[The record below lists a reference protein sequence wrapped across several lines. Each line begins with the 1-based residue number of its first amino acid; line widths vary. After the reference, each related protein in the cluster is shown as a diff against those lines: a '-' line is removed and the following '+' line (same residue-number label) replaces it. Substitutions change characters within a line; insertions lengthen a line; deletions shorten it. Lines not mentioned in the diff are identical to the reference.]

1 MAAVVGFLVL
11 AFAIWGIGDI
21 FRGFGRSTFAKIGS
35 TEIGIEQFRVLYND
49 RLQQISRQLR
59 RVITPAQARELGIE
73 AQIVSQIVAETALDE
88 KVRQMGLNLS
98 NDEVA
103 RQIMSDPAFRGPSGQ
118 FDRLTFEQTI
128 RNAGYNEA
136 RFTAEQRRVSLRR
149 ELSLA
154 IGGDTP
160 APKASAQALDRYE
173 NEQRTI
179 EYVVLGPAQAGDIPA
194 PTPEVLSK
202 YFDER
207 KALFRA
213 PEYRKVVLLTVTPA
227 DVAGTVEISDADAQR
242 YYDDHRSRFGTPE
255 RRHIE
260 QLVLPNADEAKAA
273 AEKLAQG
280 TSFEALA
287 QERGFKPSDIDLGTV
302 AKSDLIDRAIADAAF
317 SIPEGG
323 VSAPVAGRFGPVLLH
338 VIKVEPEN
346 MRPFSAVV
354 NEIRHDLAVERAKP
368 VMQNLHDQ
376 VEDERANG
384 LSLEEVGKKLKLNVR
399 AIEVD
404 RSGRDQSGKQV
415 EGLPAG
421 VDVVASAF
429 TTDVGVENDALQT
442 TGGGD
447 VWYDV
452 IGTTPSRERRLDEV
466 MDQVEQRWR
475 DDQISDR
482 IAAKATEMVDRLKVG
497 TPFADV
503 AAPLGLKVE
512 TKADLKRGRAADP
525 LSTKAIETA
534 FRINKDE
541 AAAAD
546 GTTPTQRDVIKV
558 TDVNVPAFDA
568 GSAAAQRFIETI
580 RRSLGEELFVQYVTR
595 VENDLGTTINQDA
608 LNRIVGGSTEQ

>member
-21 FRGFGRSTFAKIGS
+21 FRGFGRSTFAKIGG

-49 RLQQISRQLR
+49 RLQQVSRQLR

-73 AQIVSQIVAETALDE
+73 PQIVSQIIAETALDE
-88 KVRQMGLNLS
+88 KAREMRLNLS

-103 RQIMSDPAFRGPSGQ
+103 RQIMSDPGFRGPSGQ
-118 FDRLTFEQTI
+118 FDRQIFEQAI

-136 RFTAEQRRVSLRR
+136 RFTAEQRRLSLRR
-149 ELSLA
+149 ELSLS
-154 IGGDTP
+154 IGGDAP
-160 APKASAQALDRYE
+160 APKTSAQALDRYE
-173 NEQRTI
+173 NEQRTV
-179 EYVVLGPAQAGDIPA
+179 EYVLLGPAQAGDIPA
-194 PTPEVLSK
+194 PTPEVLAK

-227 DVAGTVEISDADAQR
+227 EVAGTVEVSDADAQR
-242 YYDDHRSRFGTPE
+242 YYDEHRSRFGTPE

-260 QLVLPNADEAKAA
+260 QLVFPNADEAKAA

-280 TSFEALA
+280 TSFDALA

-302 AKSDLIDRAIADAAF
+302 AKSDLIDSAIADAAF
-317 SIPEGG
+317 STPEGG
-323 VSAPVAGRFGPVLLH
+323 VSAPVAGRFGSVLLQ
-338 VIKVEPEN
+338 VIKIEPEN
-346 MRPFSAVV
+346 MRPFDAVV

-368 VMQNLHDQ
+368 VIQNLHDK

-384 LSLEEVGKKLKLNVR
+384 LSLEEVGKKLKLNVST
-399 AIEVD
+399 IEVD
-404 RSGRDQSGKQV
+404 RSGRDQSGTQV

-429 TTDVGVENDALQT
+429 ATDVGVDNEPLQT

-452 IGTTPSRERRLDEV
+452 IATTPSRERRLDEV
-466 MDQVEQRWR
+466 KDQVEQRWR
-475 DDQISDR
+475 DDQVSDR
-482 IAAKATEMVDRLKVG
+482 LTAKANEMVDRLKVG

-525 LSTKAIETA
+525 LSTKAVETA

-546 GTTPTQRDVIKV
+546 GATPTQRDVIKV
-558 TDVNVPAFDA
+558 TDVNVPTFDA
-568 GSAAAQRFIETI
+568 GSPAAQRYSETI
-580 RRSLGEELFVQYVTR
+580 RRSLGEELFLQYITR